1 MKYQVFICDD
11 NQDTIVQLK
20 HMLLIAAFR
29 LSDNDSVTFNVFGQ
43 ATTYKSAINI
53 LQKTI
58 PTGGI
63 YFLDVELGKNI
74 GKDNGFDL
82 AEYIKQ
88 NDPKAQII
96 FVTSHA
102 DLSIITYQRRLGP
115 IDYIVK
121 SSNVAE
127 LTTRI
132 SDTLKSAINYLEN
145 SSSESANFFTYKA
158 GYEVKKIAAD
168 NIYYISTTG
177 NSHKLELVHTNG
189 ISQFIGSISKIAETA
204 PYLLQISQSCL
215 INPKKAEIDYQS
227 HKITFPN
234 GDIQYYSR
242 KNSHMLR
249 KYFSKWSVYL
259 ILLSINE
266 RTPSLEVR
274 FYYFSNHWKYTIFP
288 VRLKKID

>member
-158 GYEVKKIAAD
+158 GYEVKK
-168 NIYYISTTG
+168 N
-177 NSHKLELVHTNG
+177 
-189 ISQFIGSISKIAETA
+189 
-204 PYLLQISQSCL
+204 CC
-215 INPKKAEIDYQS
+215 
-227 HKITFPN
+227 
-234 GDIQYYSR
+234 R
-242 KNSHMLR
+242 
-249 KYFSKWSVYL
+249 
-259 ILLSINE
+259 
-266 RTPSLEVR
+266 
-274 FYYFSNHWKYTIFP
+274 
-288 VRLKKID
+288 